1 MRLTFS
7 DERVILA
14 MDFKNGGVRLIVYV
28 DLVIVLNA
36 TVDFLLLLSV
46 NRLTGYASKIM
57 RCIIAA
63 VIGGIY
69 SGLCLCSGLFFL
81 QKWYWCIVALGVI
94 TIVSFGAKISA
105 IRRGA
110 LFVLLSMTLGGI
122 VAGLNIASVIPLILA
137 ASAIFLLCTVG
148 IADPVRG
155 IKYVNVELGWKG
167 KIYPLTALVDTGN
180 TLKDPVSGSQVLVV
194 NPQVAFELFQLTRK
208 QLYDPIETMQ
218 TAGIYGLR
226 LIPYRTVGSPNGM
239 LLGVSVDSIA
249 VNGQVIGKIIA
260 FSPEDFGNDCCY
272 QALTGG
278 IA

>member
-1 MRLTFS
+1 MNF
-7 DERVILA
+7 EI
-14 MDFKNGGVRLIVYV
+14 GGVRLIVYV

-46 NRLTGYASKIM
+46 NRLTGYTSAII
-57 RCIIAA
+57 RCIIGA

-69 SGLCLCSGLFFL
+69 GGLCLCPGLFFL
-81 QKWYWCIVALGVI
+81 QKWYWCIAVLCVVTSI
-94 TIVSFGAKISA
+94 SFGVKVSA

-122 VAGLNIASVIPLILA
+122 TAGLNSASVIPLILA
-137 ASAIFLLCTVG
+137 AAAIYLLCTLGV
-148 IADPVRG
+148 ADPVRG
-155 IKYVNVELGWKG
+155 IKYVNVELCWKG
-167 KIYPLTALVDTGN
+167 RIYPLTALVDTGN
-180 TLKDPVSGSQVLVV
+180 TLMDPISGSQVLVV

-208 QLYDPIETMQ
+208 QLHDPIETMQ
-218 TAGIYGLR
+218 TVGIYGLR
-226 LIPYRTVGSPNGM
+226 LIPYRTVGNPSGM

-249 VNGQVIGKIIA
+249 VNGQAIGKIIA

-272 QALTGG
+272 QALAGG

>member
-7 DERVILA
+7 VERVILA
-14 MDFKNGGVRLIVYV
+14 MDFVNGGVRLIVYV

-57 RCIIAA
+57 RCIIGAA
-63 VIGGIY
+63 IGGIY
-69 SGLCLCSGLFFL
+69 GGVCICPGLFFL
-81 QKWYWCIVALGVI
+81 QKWYWCVAVLGIV
-94 TIVSFGAKISA
+94 TSVSFGVKISA
-105 IRRGA
+105 VRRGA

-122 VAGLNIASVIPLILA
+122 AAGLNSASIIPLTLA

-148 IADPVRG
+148 VADPVRG
-155 IKYVNVELGWKG
+155 IKYVNVELRWKG
-167 KIYPLTALVDTGN
+167 KMYPLKALLDTGN

-208 QLYDPIETMQ
+208 QLHNPIQTMQ

-226 LIPYRTVGSPNGM
+226 LIPYRSVGNPNGM
-239 LLGVSVDSIA
+239 LLGVCVDSIA
-249 VNGQVIGKIIA
+249 VNGQAIGKIIA
-260 FSPEDFGNDCCY
+260 FSPEDFGNGCCY

-278 IA
+278 II